1 MLRNLLLILVFLAG
15 TPAFA
20 SDIDATVSI
29 PYKTFNSEVR
39 AQAIERAKET
49 AWKKYTSRFNQAQK
63 SNYKAHQNEFKRN
76 LNELIVD
83 YQVIQEKNDT
93 GAKIFKL
100 AIRVSIDDTGVNALF
115 ADLSTAGNQGLG
127 QASDFGSVL
136 IARVTVQS
144 QEFKARPVDI
154 SSSQAEQSI
163 NESSVTDGVN
173 SLESTGTKTVTR
185 KESGGSVTRKRAEN
199 SFDIDEGVQEEL
211 NSIMGEALVNAGF
224 EPLEYFELTDFG
236 APEME
241 DVYLEMTD
249 NATLKGSTIKAIRD
263 AAVEAGW
270 SFLAIGNVDID
281 APLQDPAT
289 GLVKIAAQVS
299 AKVYML
305 TDGRART
312 VASVRATQVYGLDET
327 QQAAQTNA
335 LNAAAS
341 KAMETVVAQLQKK
354 GIR

>member
-1 MLRNLLLILVFLAG
+1 MVRIFILTLGFLLG
-15 TPAFA
+15 PPAFA
-20 SDIDATVSI
+20 TDIDASVSL

-39 AQAIERAKET
+39 AEAIQQAKET

-63 SNYKAHQNEFKRN
+63 SNYKAHQNEFKRS

-83 YQVIQEKNDT
+83 HQVIQEKNDK
-93 GAKIFKL
+93 GAKIFKV
-100 AIRVSIDDTGVNALF
+100 AVRVSIDDAGVNALF
-115 ADLSTAGNQGLG
+115 ADLSAAGNQGLG

-144 QEFKARPVDI
+144 KEFKARSVDI
-154 SSSQAEQSI
+154 SSSEAEQSI
-163 NESSVTDGVN
+163 NESSGTDGVN
-173 SLESTGTKTVTR
+173 SVESTGTKTITR

-211 NSIMGEALVNAGF
+211 NFIMGEALVNAGF

-249 NATLKGSTIKAIRD
+249 NAKLKGSTTKAIRD

-270 SFLAIGNVDID
+270 SFLGIGNVDID

-289 GLVKIAAQVS
+289 GLVNISAQVS

-312 VASVRATQVYGLDET
+312 VASVRPTQVYGLGET
-327 QQAAQTNA
+327 EQYAQTEA
-335 LNAAAS
+335 LNAAAN

>member
-163 NESSVTDGVN
+163 NESSGTDGVN